1 MQTTKVIE
9 CPVCLDS
16 EGTDTCTKC
25 NGAGIIEV
33 DMTPE
38 EIEMEHECRMSEGG
52 LSKWL

>member
-9 CPVCLDS
+9 CPICLDS

-25 NGAGIIEV
+25 NGSGTIEV

-38 EIEMEHECRMSEGG
+38 EIEMEDACARIENGI
-52 LSKWL
+52 SKWL